1 MLNHGSVR
9 AGAAYPS
16 TLSLLSRDTPTER
29 STSRAVHLRGR
40 VHRRML
46 HSAVVYTNEW
56 TSACLCIAVPMD
68 THTHV
73 RVTKP
78 VRVGGARGAQ

>member
-1 MLNHGSVR
+1 MPPCLTMVAYVQVQRIHLRYHYSV
-9 AGAAYPS
+9 GVC
-16 TLSLLSRDTPTER
+16 
-29 STSRAVHLRGR
+29 TSRAVHLRGR